1 MKKRKPVTLDRES
14 WLILGVVCLGVIA
27 TLSVVLFDP
36 AVSPS
41 PDSSSAQKT
50 ESKATQVSLANVPLA
65 TGKEPIE
72 KLFTQS
78 GCSVCHT
85 IPGIKG
91 AKGREGPKLVLGTT
105 ARQRLADP
113 NYHGRA
119 TTEWEYIQES
129 VLNPGAYVVPGYPD
143 RVMPRWYGKK
153 LSAAALQ
160 KIIDYL
166 KGLTERR

>member
-14 WLILGVVCLGVIA
+14 WLILSVVCLGVIA

-41 PDSSSAQKT
+41 PDSSSSQKT
-50 ESKATQVSLANVPLA
+50 ETKATQVSLANVPLA

-78 GCSVCHT
+78 GCAVCHT

-91 AKGREGPKLVLGTT
+91 AKGREGPKLELGTT

-129 VLNPGAYVVPGYPD
+129 VLNPGAYVVPGYRD

-166 KGLTERR
+166 KGLTERS